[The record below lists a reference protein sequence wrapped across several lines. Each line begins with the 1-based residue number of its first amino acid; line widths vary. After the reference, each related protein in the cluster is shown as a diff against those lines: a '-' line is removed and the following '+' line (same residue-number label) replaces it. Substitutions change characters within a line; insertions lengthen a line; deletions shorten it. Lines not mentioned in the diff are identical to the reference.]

1 MSVQEPTF
9 RCPQC
14 GDPTERL
21 FEGYCEPCCEDNQ
34 RALDLH
40 NAEYDAWQAKS
51 KVERGHAIK
60 EAMRRE

>member
-21 FEGYCEPCCEDNQ
+21 FEGYCEPCCTANQ
-34 RALDLH
+34 AALDEH
-40 NAEYDAWQAKS
+40 NARFDWWESLTDRQ
-51 KVERGHAIK
+51 RGDEI
-60 EAMRRE
+60 MRACK